1 MWACGHVSQKAY
13 VLELRGLRASERALG
28 HHLVNGT
35 KLGQGDQCEFEP
47 RHMPPECGP

>member
-1 MWACGHVSQKAY
+1 MSQKAY

-35 KLGQGDQCEFEP
+35 KLGQGDPCEFEP